1 MGKYFA
7 WDYTGEPFHLFGL
20 PHLVTLALV
29 ALGCA
34 WLIVF
39 RNRFSPRAR
48 RNLRY
53 GMAALLVFN
62 EIIGHIWYWSE
73 GVWSVTFMLPL
84 HLCSLFAWLTAIE
97 LVTGNYRLFEFTY
110 FLGIG
115 GSLQALITP
124 DLGNFG
130 FPHFRFFQ
138 AFLMHAPLVWGNVMM
153 AAVEGYR
160 PAGKSLWRVFLG
172 TNLYMGVILVV
183 NRLLG
188 SDYLFVS
195 GKPATPS
202 MIDLMAPWPWY
213 ILEIEAVGV
222 VVCLLLYLPFAI
234 QKWRTRKAANA
245 R

>member
-1 MGKYFA
+1 MRKYFE
-7 WDYTGEPFHLFGL
+7 WDYTGEPFHLFGV

-29 ALGCA
+29 ALGCVA
-34 WLIVF
+34 LIIF

-53 GMAALLVFN
+53 GMAAVLVLN
-62 EIIGHIWYWSE
+62 EIIGHIWYYAV

-84 HLCSLFAWLTAIE
+84 HLCPLFAWLTAIE
-97 LVTGNYRLFEFTY
+97 LVTGNHRLFEFTY

-124 DLGNFG
+124 DLGPFG

-138 AFLMHAPLVWGNVMM
+138 AFLLHAPLIWGNLMM
-153 AAVEGYR
+153 VTTEGYR
-160 PAGKSLWRVFLG
+160 PTGRSLLRVFAG
-172 TNLYMGVILVV
+172 VNLYMLVILGV
-183 NRLLG
+183 NKVLG

-202 MIDLMAPWPWY
+202 IIDMMAPWPWY
-213 ILEIEAVGV
+213 ILEMEAVGI

-234 QKWRTRKAANA
+234 QNWRARKAAQIA
-245 R
+245 